1 MGQDRFA
8 PEVETKVERV
18 KEILRALG
26 SVIVSY
32 SGGVDSTLL
41 LKLAHDALGAR
52 ALGVYI
58 HSPTMVGWEKEEAV
72 VLATQIGARLRIV
85 EGQELACA
93 EFVQNTPQRCYYC
106 HVANYPAL
114 ERIAAEEG
122 VAAIVDGANVDDLG
136 DFRPGRRAAI
146 EKGIKSPLLEAGMSK
161 AEIRAVSKLLGLPT
175 WDKPSMPCLASRIPY
190 GTPVTVET
198 LRQVER
204 AEAALRALGFT
215 HLRVRHHGD
224 VARIEVPLADF
235 DRLFGQRAEIVAALK
250 KAGYS
255 YAALDLEGFRSG
267 SLNETLKTQN

>member
-1 MGQDRFA
+1 MGQDRLA
-8 PEVETKVERV
+8 PEVDAKLERV
-18 KEILRALG
+18 REILRALG
-26 SVIVSY
+26 SVVVSY

-41 LKLAHDALGAR
+41 LKLAHDTLGAR

-58 HSPTMVGWEKEEAV
+58 HSPTMVGWEKQEAI
-72 VLATQIGARLRIV
+72 AIAARIGARLRIV
-85 EGQELACA
+85 DGQELACA
-93 EFVQNTPQRCYYC
+93 EFVQNTAQRCYYC
-106 HVANYPAL
+106 HVANYPELA
-114 ERIAAEEG
+114 RVAAEEG
-122 VAAIVDGANVDDLG
+122 LAAIVDGANVDDLG

-161 AEIRAVSKLLGLPT
+161 AEIRALSRLLGLPT

-204 AEAALRALGFT
+204 AEAALRALGFAN
-215 HLRVRHHGD
+215 LRVRHHGD
-224 VARIEVPLADF
+224 VARIEVPPADF
-235 DRLFGQRAEIVAALK
+235 DRLLGQRVEIIAALK
-250 KAGYS
+250 QAGYA